1 MKVFA
6 GLARPIMRL
15 VGDLR
20 LSTKVLLLV
29 GLSIFVGVLA
39 TAFLFYRINTMSA
52 SYESI
57 ISNQVHKQDLARVMQ
72 VNFKKAVQS
81 WYNILLQTHDEATF
95 TNLREDYRQEMVQVD
110 SALESLKQALSDPNV
125 VTLLEA
131 FEAEY
136 DVLRTTYD
144 EALDSFHKNPKG
156 GISGATEM
164 VSGLDRGPTD
174 LIDEIVDQMREQNQK
189 AIETLRAAQARER
202 TVLGGTLAA
211 VFIVLFIALTLLVR
225 TLARRLGVV
234 VERLDSLCRQD
245 IAGLEEGIQAIAR
258 GDLSRTVE
266 IRTSQVEDDARDE
279 VGVLGRN
286 VNDILQR
293 IEATLAAFGHMRST
307 LEELSRQTNTLT
319 EAARSGSLQKRGQ
332 VDKFGGVYR
341 KLIEGIN
348 DTLDAM
354 VAPIDETAEVLQRVA
369 ERDVTA
375 RMVGSYRGD
384 FARIKEALNLA
395 VDNLDDALGQVAVTA
410 EQVSAAS
417 NQISSGSHS
426 LADGASRQASSLQ
439 EISSNLQDVT
449 SMAGQNADK
458 AEEARELSE
467 KARSSADKG
476 VASIGRLSASIDKIK
491 ASADKTG
498 RIVKT
503 IDEIAFQTN
512 LLALNAAVEA
522 ARAGEAGKGFAVV
535 AEEVRNLAIRSA
547 EATRTTASLI
557 EEAATNAN
565 EGVSIN
571 QEVLENFKEIDT
583 QIRRVSQVVEDITVA
598 SSQQSS
604 AIEQV
609 NEGVHD
615 MNGVTQQSAASAQ
628 ESASSAAEMLQL
640 ARDLMEM
647 VSAFA
652 LKARSGSDAKAR
664 LGHIA
669 GGLEQD
675 VESSDLSATSLP
687 VNGRA
692 QVEDAA
698 QSWSQDF

>member
-1 MKVFA
+1 MKVLVRA
-6 GLARPIMRL
+6 TSPILGFIR
-15 VGDLR
+15 DLR
-20 LSTKVLLLV
+20 LSTKVFLLV
-29 GLSIFVGVLA
+29 GLSILVGVLT
-39 TAFLFYRINTMSA
+39 TAFLFYRINTTSA
-52 SYESI
+52 AYESI
-57 ISNQVHKQDLARVMQ
+57 ITSEMHKQDLARVMQ

-81 WYNILLQTHDEATF
+81 WYNILLQSKDEESFA
-95 TNLREDYRQEMVQVD
+95 NLQEEYHQEMVHVD
-110 SALESLKQALSDPNV
+110 EALTSLKGAISDPNV

-131 FEAEY
+131 FESEY

-144 EALDSFHKNPKG
+144 EALKQFQSSRRSSVTQAVDM
-156 GISGATEM
+156 AA
-164 VSGLDRGPTD
+164 GLDRSPTD

-189 AIETLRAAQARER
+189 AIDTLKQSVVRER
-202 TVLGGTLAA
+202 TIVGISLAA
-211 VFIVLFIALTLLVR
+211 IFVALIVALTLLIR
-225 TLARRLGVV
+225 TLARRMAVV
-234 VERLDSLCRQD
+234 VERLDSVCRQD
-245 IAGLEEGIQAIAR
+245 IAGLESGIQAIAR
-258 GDLSRTVE
+258 GDLSQKVE
-266 IRTSQVEDDARDE
+266 IRTAQVEEDAKDE
-279 VGVLGRN
+279 LGMVGRN

-293 IEATLAAFGHMRST
+293 IEATLSAFGHMRTT
-307 LEELSRQTNTLT
+307 LEELVRQTNSLT
-319 EAARSGSLQKRGQ
+319 EAARSGSLDRRGQ

-341 KLIEGIN
+341 KLIEGVN

-369 ERDVTA
+369 DRDVTA
-375 RMVGSYRGD
+375 RMSGNYRGD
-384 FARIKEALNLA
+384 FARIQEALNLA
-395 VDNLDDALGQVAVTA
+395 VENLDDALAQVTVTA

-426 LADGASRQASSLQ
+426 LADGSSRQASSLE
-439 EISSNLQDVT
+439 EISSSLQEVT

-458 AEEARELSE
+458 AKEARELSE
-467 KARSSADKG
+467 KARASADKG

-557 EEAATNAN
+557 EEASANAN

-609 NEGVHD
+609 NSGVHD
-615 MNGVTQQSAASAQ
+615 MSGVTQQAAASAQ

-647 VSAFA
+647 VGAFTLNA
-652 LKARSGSDAKAR
+652 GNKADIHKR
-664 LGHIA
+664 LAEVHVENEEPIA
-669 GGLEQD
+669 F
-675 VESSDLSATSLP
+675 P
-687 VNGRA
+687 INGRA
-692 QVEDAA
+692 GHEPEA
-698 QSWSQDF
+698 WGQDF

>member
-1 MKVFA
+1 MKV
-6 GLARPIMRL
+6 LASLTGPVLKFIK
-15 VGDLR
+15 DLR
-20 LSTKVLLLV
+20 LSTKVFLLV
-29 GLSIFVGVLA
+29 GLSILVGISA
-39 TAFLFYRINTMSA
+39 TVFLFYRINTTSLA
-52 SYESI
+52 YESI
-57 ISNQVHKQDLARVMQ
+57 ITTQVHKQDLARVMQ

-81 WYNILLQTHDEATF
+81 WHNILLRGKDAETLSNLQTE
-95 TNLREDYRQEMVQVD
+95 YRQEIAQVD
-110 SALESLKQALSDPNV
+110 QSLNSLKEALSDPNV
-125 VTLLEA
+125 ITLIEA

-136 DVLRTTYD
+136 GVLRATYD
-144 EALDSFHKNPKG
+144 EALNAYQENPRS
-156 GISGATEM
+156 GIGQAVDM
-164 VSGLDRGPTD
+164 VTGLDRGPTD

-189 AIETLRAAQARER
+189 AVEDLKASVARER
-202 TVLGGTLAA
+202 TVIGISLTAIFVAL
-211 VFIVLFIALTLLVR
+211 VIALTLLVR
-225 TLARRLGVV
+225 TLARRMEAVV
-234 VERLDSLCRQD
+234 QRLDSLCRQD

-258 GDLSRTVE
+258 GDLSRTVA
-266 IRTSQVEDDARDE
+266 IRTSQVEEDAKDE
-279 VGVLGRN
+279 LGIVGRN

-293 IEATLAAFGHMRST
+293 IEATLSAFGHMRST
-307 LEELSRQTNTLT
+307 LEELVRQTNSLT
-319 EAARSGSLQKRGQ
+319 EAARSGRLDRRGQ

-341 KLIEGIN
+341 KLIEGVN

-369 ERDVTA
+369 DRDVTA
-375 RMVGSYRGD
+375 RMVGNYHGD
-384 FARIKEALNLA
+384 FARIREALNLA
-395 VDNLDDALGQVAVTA
+395 VENLDDALGQVTVTA

-439 EISSNLQDVT
+439 EISSSLQEVT

-458 AEEARELSE
+458 AKEAQELSE

-547 EATRTTASLI
+547 EATRTTAVLI
-557 EEAATNAN
+557 EEASTNAN

-598 SSQQSS
+598 SAQQSN

-609 NEGVHD
+609 NNGVHD
-615 MNGVTQQSAASAQ
+615 MNGVTQQAAASAQ

-647 VSAFA
+647 VSAFR
-652 LKARSGSDAKAR
+652 LNARASTQPSGGTR
-664 LGHIA
+664 
-669 GGLEQD
+669 QD
-675 VESSDLSATSLP
+675 ETDEEPAMAPP

-692 QVEDAA
+692 HLDNTQL
-698 QSWSQDF
+698 WSQDF